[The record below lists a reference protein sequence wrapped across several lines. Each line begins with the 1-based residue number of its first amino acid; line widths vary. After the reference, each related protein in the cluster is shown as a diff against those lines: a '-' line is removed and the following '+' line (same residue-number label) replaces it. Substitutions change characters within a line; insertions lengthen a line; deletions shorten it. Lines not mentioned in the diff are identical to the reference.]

1 MTYCVNPSILKCA
14 QNCNFFI
21 YDSIPVK
28 WQRKYIS
35 SDLSRNGQ
43 IRDLSAKRLLK
54 INMPKLS
61 EEEDKIVAELSC
73 RENIE
78 NGSKLLLLARSFF
91 NFEFWTFQTYD
102 YFQQKQNGT
111 TRKMTSAHNR
121 KGCVESFCFES

>member
-1 MTYCVNPSILKCA
+1 
-14 QNCNFFI
+14 
-21 YDSIPVK
+21 
-28 WQRKYIS
+28 
-35 SDLSRNGQ
+35 
-43 IRDLSAKRLLK
+43 
-54 INMPKLS
+54 MPKLS

-102 YFQQKQNGT
+102 YYQQKQNGT
-111 TRKMTSAHNR
+111 TRKMTSAHNK